1 MIMGMTKEEKYYGFV
16 YKEFYKEV
24 SEHYFRYNA
33 HIELNTPFEF
43 LTQFSE
49 GFMWYYYEGMYSMVD
64 WTLSFTHNY
73 YSGFLSDEE
82 QYKITEKLF
91 EDLYLE
97 FSSLCIKNPSNM
109 GNYGCPYSQWLNE
122 NYYHFNVEFY
132 E

>member
-1 MIMGMTKEEKYYGFV
+1 MMTKEEKYYNFV
-16 YKEFYKEV
+16 YKEFYKEI

-82 QYKITEKLF
+82 QLEITKKLF
-91 EDLYLE
+91 EDLYME
-97 FSSLCIKNPSNM
+97 FSSLCIENPSNV
-109 GNYGCPYSQWLNE
+109 GGYGCPYSEWLNE
-122 NYYHFNVEFY
+122 NYSHFNVEFY